1 MIQSAALLLPLRA
14 DGFIDS
20 KVAIGNRVTS
30 SLKIKEELFYYLFFR
45 CVRKCIS
52 DKSEV
57 SAFLEVSSFV
67 LFVFSEKT

>member
-20 KVAIGNRVTS
+20 KVAIANRVMS
-30 SLKIKEELFYYLFFR
+30 SLKIKKELFYYLFFS

-52 DKSEV
+52 DESEV
-57 SAFLEVSSFV
+57 PVFLEVSSFV
-67 LFVFSEKT
+67 LFCFLK